1 MVCIVKTLPTLSIAI
16 PAYNE
21 ESVIER
27 CIVAC
32 ATQVPL
38 ADEIIVIDNNSRD
51 ETLSIA
57 QDVARRYP
65 QANIRVVSEKKQG
78 LLPARD
84 RGFQE
89 ATSEIV
95 GRIDADSILEP
106 GWVQAVKEVFVDP
119 EVMAASGPVVYYDMP
134 LRKLGLKV
142 DNIIRK
148 LLHQNA
154 KDHRFLFGTNMAVR
168 ATAWDA
174 IKEHIPPDP
183 NDEYHEDVSIA
194 ITLFQHGLEI
204 AYAPLMVAGM
214 SARRIE
220 DKPKDFYRY
229 IMRYERTFKAHGVK
243 SAQARMPIFIYL
255 LIYFPV
261 RTIRQFYDT
270 DTNKFTW
277 RKLTEQIKSHTKSD

>member
-1 MVCIVKTLPTLSIAI
+1 MKRLPSLTIVI

-21 ESVIER
+21 HSVMER
-27 CIVAC
+27 CLTAC
-32 ATQVPL
+32 VTQAPL
-38 ADEIIVIDNNSRD
+38 ADEIIVVDNNSTD
-51 ETLSIA
+51 DTIEIA
-57 QDVARRYP
+57 ERVARQYP
-65 QANIRVVSEKKQG
+65 DAHIRVYCESRQG
-78 LLPARD
+78 IARARD
-84 RGFQE
+84 KGFQE
-89 ATSEIV
+89 ATSEIL
-95 GRIDADSILEP
+95 GRIDSDSILEP

-134 LRKLGLKV
+134 LKKLSHKA

-174 IKEHIPPDP
+174 IKDHIPPDP
-183 NDEYHEDVSIA
+183 NDEHHEDVSIA

-204 AYAPLMVAGM
+204 AYAPQMLTGM

-220 DKPKDFYRY
+220 NKPKDFYRY
-229 IMRYERTFKAHGVK
+229 IMRFERTFKAHGVK
-243 SAQARMPIFIYL
+243 SAQARIPIFIYL

-270 DTNKFTW
+270 KNNKFTW